1 MTDDEIYGHLFM
13 CDSDYEGGQPED
25 IPTQTFPLKLL
36 ISDEDALKVLR
47 KEAEIRSGA
56 EYLSITKDYISKN
69 KWSPIWANKQ
79 A

>member
-1 MTDDEIYGHLFM
+1 
-13 CDSDYEGGQPED
+13 
-25 IPTQTFPLKLL
+25 LKLL

-47 KEAEIRSGA
+47 KEAEIRTGA